1 MWKSYVHWSTVWS
14 ASARRPGAES
24 AAQVLDRSAV
34 ATTPGELDRNPRMMK
49 KILIVDDSA
58 TVRRQ
63 VRLAL
68 SGHPFDVIEASD
80 GVEGAETIN
89 GSADLA
95 AVILDINMPRMNG
108 LEMLALIKRVPK
120 NGALPVVMLTVEAQ
134 NELIQRAKASGA
146 NGWIVKPFKPEMLL
160 AAMRKLSAL

>member
-1 MWKSYVHWSTVWS
+1 
-14 ASARRPGAES
+14 
-24 AAQVLDRSAV
+24 
-34 ATTPGELDRNPRMMK
+34 MK
-49 KILIVDDSA
+49 RILVVDDSA

-89 GSADLA
+89 ASADLA
-95 AVILDINMPRMNG
+95 VVILDINMPRMNG

-120 NGALPVVMLTVEAQ
+120 NGALPVLMLTIEAQ